1 MYYTINDY
9 ENICVDNFELNQSV
23 LDSIIS
29 LETVLNLNSEKK
41 EQQFFEKKPKHW
53 NNVKTFQKTSFIQ
66 NVSEEDK
73 IYNEVRNSLN
83 KLSTNNYDSQSNNIM
98 INVEKCI
105 DKEKIVNTIY
115 NVACSNKVFSELY
128 AKLFKELCTKYECFS
143 VHIPIML
150 TNYKTKVTNIV
161 YKDPNVDYDEY
172 CTYTKNNDNLRS
184 SLMFFV
190 NLFKHGLLKRDDL
203 VELIMFLL
211 DVMDTNKV
219 LENRRN
225 EMEEFVEQLFILC
238 KNVNI
243 CLCENF
249 QEIKLR
255 VENVSNLKNSGNIVS
270 MSSRV
275 NFRCMDILDTLN

>member
-1 MYYTINDY
+1 M
-9 ENICVDNFELNQSV
+9 
-23 LDSIIS
+23 
-29 LETVLNLNSEKK
+29 
-41 EQQFFEKKPKHW
+41 
-53 NNVKTFQKTSFIQ
+53 
-66 NVSEEDK
+66 
-73 IYNEVRNSLN
+73 N
-83 KLSTNNYDSQSNNIM
+83 KLSVNNYDSQSNNILT
-98 INVEKCI
+98 NVEKCA
-105 DKEKIVNTIY
+105 DKEKIINTIY

-128 AKLFKELCTKYECFS
+128 AKLFKELCTKYDCFS
-143 VHIPIML
+143 EHIPMMVI
-150 TNYKTKVTNIV
+150 NYKGKVGNIE
-161 YKDPNVDYDEY
+161 YKDPNIDYDEY
-172 CTYTKNNDNLRS
+172 CGYTKNNDILRS

-211 DVMDTNKV
+211 DIMDIHKV

-249 QEIKLR
+249 DEIKSR
-255 VENVSNLKNSGNIVS
+255 IENVSNSKNTGNVVS

-275 NFRCMDILDTLN
+275 NFRCMDILDTLK

>member
-1 MYYTINDY
+1 MYYTLSDY
-9 ENICVDNFELNQSV
+9 ENMCIDSFELNQSV

-53 NNVKTFQKTSFIQ
+53 NNVKTFQKTTFIQ

-73 IYNEVRNSLN
+73 IYNEIRNSLN
-83 KLSTNNYDSQSNNIM
+83 KLSMNNYDSQSNTIM
-98 INVEKCI
+98 INVEKCE
-105 DKEKIVNTIY
+105 DKEKIINTIY

-128 AKLFKELCTKYECFS
+128 AKLFKELCAKYECFGIQ
-143 VHIPIML
+143 IPIML
-150 TNYKTKVTNIV
+150 TNYKTKVTNII

-172 CTYTKNNDNLRS
+172 CAYTKNNDNLRS

-190 NLFKHGLLKRDDL
+190 NLFKYELLEKNDL
-203 VELIMFLL
+203 VELIMYLL
-211 DVMDTNKV
+211 DIMDTNKV

-225 EMEEFVEQLFILC
+225 EMEEFVEQLFVLC

-249 QEIKLR
+249 KEIKSR
-255 VENVSNLKNSGNIVS
+255 VENVSNLKISGNIVS

-275 NFRCMDILDTLN
+275 NFRCMDILDTLK

>member
-1 MYYTINDY
+1 MYYTISDY

-23 LDSIIS
+23 LDSIVS
-29 LETVLNLNSEKK
+29 LENVLNLNSEKK
-41 EQQFFEKKPKHW
+41 EHFFEKKPKHW
-53 NNVKTFQKTSFIQ
+53 NHVKTFQKTSFIQ

-73 IYNEVRNSLN
+73 IYNEIRNSLN
-83 KLSTNNYDSQSNNIM
+83 KLSVNNYDSQSNNILA
-98 INVEKCI
+98 NVEKCE
-105 DKEKIVNTIY
+105 DKEKIINTIY

-143 VHIPIML
+143 QHIPMMVS
-150 TNYKTKVTNIV
+150 NYKEKVGNIE
-161 YKDPNVDYDEY
+161 YKDPNIDYDEY
-172 CTYTKNNDNLRS
+172 CGYTKNNDILRS

-249 QEIKLR
+249 DEIKSR
-255 VENVSNLKNSGNIVS
+255 IENVSNSKNTGNVVS

-275 NFRCMDILDTLN
+275 NFRCMDILDTLK